1 MNEIF
6 LDLIHHL
13 RADLNAS
20 LPGFEVQMR
29 MAPAP
34 RSGGRLPYDAL
45 APSARRSGVLVL
57 LYPQHDELY
66 LPLILRP
73 TYEGTHSGQ
82 VSFPGG
88 RFEEGDRDIVAT
100 ALREAQE
107 EVGVDPQRVK
117 VLGTLTPLNVFVSNN
132 LVTPVVAWSEQRP
145 DFAIDERE
153 VAKLLEV
160 PLQHLLDPTN
170 HKMETWQ
177 LRDRAAEV
185 PFYAV
190 AEQQVWGA
198 TAMMLSEFLALPSF
212 ATLQVPSRAILQ

>member
-1 MNEIF
+1 MNF
-6 LDLIHHL
+6 FYLINQL
-13 RADLNAS
+13 RADIQSA

-29 MAPAP
+29 MAPMP

-45 APSARRSGVLVL
+45 APNARRSGVLIL
-57 LYPQHDELY
+57 LYPHHDELY

-107 EVGVDPQRVK
+107 EVGIDPQQVQ
-117 VLGTLTPLNVFVSNN
+117 VLGSLTPLNVFVSNN

-145 DFAIDERE
+145 DFSIDKRE
-153 VAKLLEV
+153 VAELLEV
-160 PLQHLLDPTN
+160 PLRHLLDPAH
-170 HKMETWQ
+170 HKVETWQ
-177 LRDRAAEV
+177 LRDRAAQV
-185 PFYAV
+185 PFFSV
-190 AEQQVWGA
+190 AGQNVWGA
-198 TAMMLSEFLALPSF
+198 TAMMLSEFLALPSL
-212 ATLQVPSRAILQ
+212 ATLQLPDKPIPQ